1 MKTIGILGGL
11 GPQATMDF
19 VQRVHD
25 VSQHRRPQELG
36 NSGYA
41 PMAVY
46 YHRNPPMLV
55 NEDMTPVL
63 PFQPDPQL
71 LEGARWLGQ
80 AADFL
85 VITANGP
92 HMMANEIE
100 EAAGIPLLSMI
111 EAAMAEVKRRRWQQV
126 GVLAMGEP
134 RVYAGPL
141 ADAGLELE
149 GIGSPL
155 RDLLDKTI
163 LRFMAGHSGDEA
175 TAVALEAV
183 EELRMRGVDGIILGC
198 TEIPL
203 LLGGATNAADLI
215 NPSQLLAETAV
226 RKALE

>member
-1 MKTIGILGGL
+1 MKTIGVLGGL

-19 VQRVHD
+19 VQRVHA
-25 VSQHRRPQELG
+25 VSQQRNPQELG
-36 NSGYA
+36 NRGYP

-46 YHRNPPMLV
+46 YHRKPPMLV
-55 NEDMTPVL
+55 NEDMTPVSPL
-63 PFQPDPQL
+63 QPDPQL
-71 LEGARWLGQ
+71 LEGARWLGR

-134 RVYAGPL
+134 RVYAAPL

-149 GIGSPL
+149 GIGRPL

-175 TAVALEAV
+175 TAVALKAV

-203 LLGGATNAADLI
+203 LLGETIHAADLI